1 LKPITQLLAIPLVFI
16 SLIGVTQGSWPATT
30 PIQSPTPNTTIIP
43 TAFITPSPNPT
54 QTSST
59 TVYQQVSTTATPT
72 PWRPNPVSDY
82 NPLIHFCNQ
91 TKMDS
96 LEWWTELNKLII
108 PTDVSVTARDHL
120 PFDMRVRPSC
130 NFEQVNNPRAIVLH
144 YTEGSLDASIATFQ
158 KPNSSSAH
166 YIIDR
171 DGSITQLVPERFAAF
186 HVTCHWKLSLCN
198 PSCPV
203 CSNQEGLLLEP
214 RYQTIGIE
222 LVNLGHIDPQVFAN
236 KTPPSNILIFED
248 YNDSFG
254 YRFWEDYPPA
264 QIKSLQILV
273 RDVQKRW
280 NIPDGMIIGH
290 SRISFNVD
298 PGPALNL
305 FWIRYGNPSKEPV
318 FKTP

>member
-1 LKPITQLLAIPLVFI
+1 MKPITPLLAIPLVFF
-16 SLIGVTQGSWPATT
+16 SLIGIIQVSQPATT
-30 PIQSPTPNTTIIP
+30 PVQSPTPGALIKTSASITPNPSP
-43 TAFITPSPNPT
+43 TRNFPNLVRYHVSSTPSP
-54 QTSST
+54 
-59 TVYQQVSTTATPT
+59 V
-72 PWRPNPVSDY
+72 PWKPNPVSEY
-82 NPLIHFCNQ
+82 SPLIHFCNQ
-91 TKMDS
+91 TKTDTW
-96 LEWWTELNKLII
+96 EWWAELNKLVI
-108 PTDVSVTARDHL
+108 PTDVSVIARDHL
-120 PFDMRVRPSC
+120 PFDIRVRPSC

-158 KPNSSSAH
+158 KPNNSSAH

-222 LVNLGHIDPQVFAN
+222 LVNLGHIDPLVFAN

-273 RDVQKRW
+273 RDIQKRW

-305 FWIRYGNPSKEPV
+305 FWMRYGNPSKEPV
-318 FKTP
+318 FETP